1 MRGRLVIVALFA
13 VALGSIGVS
22 VGASAH
28 VAVPEATCSLPG
40 TVPCL
45 TDSECVAYGAICD
58 VQSGACVCAAGDLG
72 SDLGGDL
79 GAADLAGTDLGSDGG
94 GGAGGSSGV
103 GGFLGGG
110 GQTGP
115 PKSGSGCS
123 FAPGSAPL
131 SR

>member
-1 MRGRLVIVALFA
+1 MRGRLLIVALSA

-22 VGASAH
+22 VGAWART
-28 VAVPEATCSLPG
+28 AVPEATCALPG

-45 TDSECVAYGAICD
+45 TDSECTPYGAICD
-58 VQSGACVCAAGDLG
+58 VQSGACVCAATDLG
-72 SDLGGDL
+72 TDL
-79 GAADLAGTDLGSDGG
+79 GAIDLAGADFGSDGG
-94 GGAGGSSGV
+94 GGAGGSTGV

-123 FAPGSAPL
+123 FAPGSAL
-131 SR
+131 IAR